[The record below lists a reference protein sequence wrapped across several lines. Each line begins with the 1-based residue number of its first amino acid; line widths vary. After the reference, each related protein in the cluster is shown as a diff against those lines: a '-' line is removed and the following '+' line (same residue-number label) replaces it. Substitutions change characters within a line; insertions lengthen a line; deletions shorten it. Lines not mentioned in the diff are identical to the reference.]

1 MGEILPSKIPSRII
15 PLRSFLWLIVDY
27 FVQDDFLG
35 SVSDGIHPAYP
46 FKLIGY
52 FQFFGHAFGLLQLL
66 DDQTAL

>member
-1 MGEILPSKIPSRII
+1 
-15 PLRSFLWLIVDY
+15 
-27 FVQDDFLG
+27 VQDDFLG